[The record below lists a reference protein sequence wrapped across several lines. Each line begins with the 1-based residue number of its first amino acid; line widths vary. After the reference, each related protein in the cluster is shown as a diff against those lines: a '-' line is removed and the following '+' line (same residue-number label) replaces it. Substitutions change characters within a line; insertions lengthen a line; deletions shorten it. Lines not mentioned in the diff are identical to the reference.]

1 MTPPRSL
8 RFTLPLLAVVSHLGL
23 AAAPRLPASDA
34 EIVERLP
41 GRASDPAQRELDTL
55 RAAWRRDPRDAAA
68 AVALARAYV
77 ERTGATGDPRYTGY
91 AQAALQP
98 WWDEAAPPIEVR
110 VQRAVLRQ
118 FGHGFDAALADLAAV
133 VQAAPDHAEAW
144 SWIAAIE
151 LVRADYP
158 AARRACQAMAPQV
171 PALIARGCSATV
183 DSLSGRADG
192 AAAALRQALAAAP
205 GADPA
210 QRLWVLTRLAEI
222 EERRGDFAAAETAFG
237 QALALGVEDVYLLAA
252 WSDFLLDRGRPAE
265 VLTLL
270 RERARADVLLLRL
283 ALAAKAVGDPQA
295 KRWADELAARFEA
308 ARARGDTTH
317 RKEESRFELA
327 LRGDT
332 ERALALAQQN
342 YAEQREAADARL
354 LLEAALAAGRP
365 EAAAPVLA
373 WMQASG
379 VESVVL
385 QSLAARLKGGR

>member
-1 MTPPRSL
+1 MMPRASL
-8 RFTLPLLAVVSHLGL
+8 RLTLLLLALAAPLGL
-23 AAAPRLPASDA
+23 AAAPRLPTSDA

-41 GRASDPAQRELDTL
+41 GRASDPAQRELEAL

-158 AARRACQAMAPQV
+158 AARRACEAMAPQV

-183 DSLSGRADG
+183 DSLSGNASG
-192 AAAALRQALAAAP
+192 AAATLRQALAAAP

-210 QRLWVLTRLAEI
+210 QRLWVLTRLAEV
-222 EERRGDFAAAETAFG
+222 EERRGDFAAAEVAFG
-237 QALALGVEDVYLLAA
+237 QALALGIEDVYLLAA

-265 VLTLL
+265 VLARL

-283 ALAAKAVGDPQA
+283 ALAAQTVGDPLA
-295 KRWADELAARFEA
+295 RRWTDELAARFEA

-327 LRGDT
+327 LRGDAA
-332 ERALALAQQN
+332 RALVLAQQN

-385 QSLAARLKGGR
+385 QALAARLKGGR